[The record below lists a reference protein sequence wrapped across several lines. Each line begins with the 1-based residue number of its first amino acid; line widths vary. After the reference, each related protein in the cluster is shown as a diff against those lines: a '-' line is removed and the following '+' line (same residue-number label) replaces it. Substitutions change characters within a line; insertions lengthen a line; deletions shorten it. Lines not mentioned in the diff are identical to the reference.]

1 MQDLNSDLYAGSMPP
16 HVIEHWR
23 LDEAVRYSQGFE
35 SLIAR
40 IATNFL
46 QEPVETADRSID
58 YAVKEVCRF
67 VQADR
72 CYVFQLQTD
81 GGEMAFTSDWWDL
94 EGEVERLKNWRIEE
108 FPWLTGCLHRQET
121 VLVPHL
127 ADLPSEAAAEHSYWY
142 ERGIQSL
149 IMVPLHSAGAL
160 IGGMGFESRQRERV
174 WREKDPQLLRTVA
187 ELIGNAL
194 ERQKAEAALR
204 RALATAQA
212 GQDRITAILRSV
224 ADGLL
229 VADAQGR
236 IVLVNRAA
244 EKMLKL
250 SRKRLL
256 ERTLA
261 DIAPVLS
268 RPRSHSFDLHS
279 PSGRI
284 LEGRSAPLRRRKG
297 MGGTVVLLRDI
308 TREREMERLKSEF
321 VATAAHELRTPLTS
335 IQGFA
340 EILMLK
346 EDLTS
351 EERRELTTIIHEQAE
366 SLAEI
371 ISDLLDISRI
381 EAGQGM
387 TLRKEVCDLR
397 ELIRQALARLSKA
410 GHPFAMDI
418 PAEVAEVTADR
429 GKLRQVVDN
438 LLSNAIKYSPEGGS
452 IRIAARRLP
461 EGTEIVVE
469 DHGIG
474 MTDEQVGRIFEKFY
488 RGDASNTA
496 LPGIGLGMS
505 IVWQIIKEHDGH
517 IEVHS
522 TPGEGTR
529 VRVVL
534 PG

>member
-1 MQDLNSDLYAGSMPP
+1 MQDLNSDLYAASMPP

-23 LDEAVRYSQGFE
+23 LDEEVRYSQGFE
-35 SLIAR
+35 SLVAR

-58 YAVKEVCRF
+58 YAVQEVCRF

-81 GGEMAFTSDWWDL
+81 AGEMAFTSDWWDL
-94 EGEVERLKNWRIEE
+94 DEEVERLKNWRVGD
-108 FPWLTGCLHRQET
+108 FPWLTECLQRQET
-121 VLVPHL
+121 VLAQHL
-127 ADLPSEAAAEHSYWY
+127 ADLPPEAAAERNYWH
-142 ERGIQSL
+142 ERGVRSL
-149 IMVPLHSAGAL
+149 IIVPLHSAGAL
-160 IGGMGFESRQRERV
+160 IGGMGFESRQLERT
-174 WREKDPQLLRTVA
+174 WREKDPQLLRAVA

-204 RALATAQA
+204 RALADAQA
-212 GQDRITAILRSV
+212 GQDRIATILRSV
-224 ADGLL
+224 ADGLM

-236 IVLVNRAA
+236 IVLANRAA
-244 EKMLKL
+244 GKMLKL

-256 ERTLA
+256 ERSLI
-261 DIAPVLS
+261 DIAPVLA
-268 RPRSHSFDLHS
+268 RPGRQIFDLHS
-279 PSGRI
+279 SSGRI

-297 MGGTVVLLRDI
+297 LGGTVVLLRDM
-308 TREREMERLKSEF
+308 TREREMDRLKSEL

-340 EILMLK
+340 ELLLLR

-351 EERRELTTIIHEQAE
+351 AERRELTTIIHEQAE

-387 TLRKEVCDLR
+387 TLHKEVCDLR
-397 ELIRQALARLSKA
+397 ELVRQSLAHLSGAK
-410 GHPFAMDI
+410 HQLVMDI
-418 PAEVAEVTADR
+418 PAEATQVIADR
-429 GKLRQVVDN
+429 GKLRQVLEN
-438 LLSNAIKYSPEGGS
+438 LLGNAVKYSPEAGR
-452 IRIAARRLP
+452 IRIAARRVL
-461 EGTEIVVE
+461 EGTEITVE

-474 MTDEQVGRIFEKFY
+474 MTEEQVRRIFEKFY

-496 LPGIGLGMS
+496 PPGIGLGMS
-505 IVWQIIKEHDGH
+505 IVWNIVDAHGGR

-522 TPGEGTR
+522 RPGQGAR
-529 VRVVL
+529 VCVIL
-534 PG
+534 PD